1 MPSGMHGQ
9 ATWGGKGGRP
19 SDDPFLRALQG
30 GLRSFRAPESLR
42 ARIGAM
48 LAVEQA
54 RAAAGE
60 PDDESPR

>member
-9 ATWGGKGGRP
+9 AAWGRRGGRP

-30 GLRSFRAPESLR
+30 RLRSFRAPESLR
-42 ARIGAM
+42 ARIEAM

-54 RAAAGE
+54 SGAGGE
-60 PDDESPR
+60 PEDEPPR